1 MDNQKL
7 KTLQQKKDEID
18 SKIKRI
24 QKQQRAQQT
33 ELNNRR
39 KILIGSY
46 YLEQI
51 KRSNSMPE
59 LLQTMQQFLIK
70 DEDKKLFTEEGI
82 KKLIK

>member
-1 MDNQKL
+1 MNNQKL
-7 KTLQQKKDEID
+7 KTLQQKKDKID

-59 LLQTMQQFLIK
+59 LLQTMQQFLAN

>member
-59 LLQTMQQFLIK
+59 LLQTMQQFLAN

>member
-1 MDNQKL
+1 MDSQKL
-7 KTLQQKKDEID
+7 KTLQQKKDKID

-24 QKQQRAQQT
+24 QKQQRAKET

-46 YLEQI
+46 HLEQT
-51 KRSNSMPE
+51 KRSNSIPE
-59 LLQTMQQFLIK
+59 LLQNMQQFLIK
-70 DEDKKLFTEEGI
+70 DEDKKLFTEEDM

>member
-1 MDNQKL
+1 MNNQKL
-7 KTLQQKKDEID
+7 KTLQQKKDKID

-39 KILIGSY
+39 KILIGLY